1 MAREWGTL
9 CGGGGW
15 RRSSGYRTRRSHPPR
30 TGGWPLHL
38 RLLAARAAGGPYP
51 AVAGAGMGR
60 AGGGGRRPEPRR
72 LGAAVGPFRAA
83 GGPCFEMAGGGY
95 VSGGHAG
102 ERRHHRDP
110 PWGGRRGLHAKT
122 APAGWTATTTTAV
135 SPLCVYVRPP
145 KPPGGGRCGRG
156 IRAAPPACG
165 VGHRRGVAE
174 RKRTGRDGED
184 AAEVGLPFVETRA
197 GRCGPDGAAP
207 SCQTR
212 GSCAERHCGAFQ
224 RKRTWATAGVAVGAC
239 GCYSPPPPAG
249 PRWGRETSRLTRV
262 GARYAQRG
270 GAAAAG
276 PGGGSTRGSCGAL
289 RRQGAELY
297 DMWRRQV

>member
-1 MAREWGTL
+1 MGR
-9 CGGGGW
+9 
-15 RRSSGYRTRRSHPPR
+15 
-30 TGGWPLHL
+30 
-38 RLLAARAAGGPYP
+38 AARAS
-51 AVAGAGMGR
+51 
-60 AGGGGRRPEPRR
+60 
-72 LGAAVGPFRAA
+72 VGL
-83 GGPCFEMAGGGY
+83 
-95 VSGGHAG
+95 
-102 ERRHHRDP
+102 HRDP

-145 KPPGGGRCGRG
+145 KPPGGGRCGRD

-165 VGHRRGVAE
+165 VNIAAAWQSGSVLSEMTRTRLRWGSLSWRPGRAAE
-174 RKRTGRDGED
+174 RRRRVK
-184 AAEVGLPFVETRA
+184 
-197 GRCGPDGAAP
+197 
-207 SCQTR
+207 TR

-224 RKRTWATAGVAVGAC
+224 RKRAWATAGVAVGAC

-276 PGGGSTRGSCGAL
+276 PGEGQLQGELAAGRSVGEEPSCTTCGGGKCEAPCCFCLVGAL
-289 RRQGAELY
+289 SHAG
-297 DMWRRQV
+297 